1 MTVEGEAMTSGADV
15 QATILVVDD
24 SRTIR
29 RILSNALVAGGYTVL
44 QAGNGQEGLDVCRAE
59 HPDLVLL
66 DIDMP
71 VLNGL
76 DTMRAMQSDPELA
89 VIPVLFLTAR
99 TSGSDVAEGL
109 GLGARDYLRK
119 PCESSE
125 LLARVQVALARR
137 AAEAALARKAQ
148 ELDDLSTTDQ
158 LTALGN
164 RRRWQV
170 AVSELAARHNPDLPI
185 ALAMIDI
192 DRFKVINDT
201 MGHLDG
207 DTVLTLVA
215 RRLRG
220 AAHDEDTLVRWG
232 GEEFLLLR
240 VSSDTDSI
248 AATAEEMRASV
259 CRWPLAVGV
268 DRVVE
273 VTISVGWAAGVL
285 ADLDGLLALVDERL
299 YAAKGAGRNCVVGA
313 PA

>member
-1 MTVEGEAMTSGADV
+1 MDGADSPV
-15 QATILVVDD
+15 ATILLVDD

-29 RILSNALVAGGYTVL
+29 QILRNSLVGAGYTVL
-44 QAGNGQEGLDVCRAE
+44 QAGDGQAGLEVMRAE

-89 VIPVLFLTAR
+89 EIPVLFLTAR
-99 TSGSDVAEGL
+99 TSGADVAEGL

-119 PCESSE
+119 PCEADE
-125 LLARVQVALARR
+125 LLARVGAALARR
-137 AAEAALARKAQ
+137 QAEIELSLKAQ

-170 AVSELAARHNPDLPI
+170 AVSQLQARGDLSRPI

-192 DRFKVINDT
+192 DHFKVINDT

-215 RRLRG
+215 RRLRN
-220 AAHDEDTLVRWG
+220 AASDDDTLVRWG
-232 GEEFLLLR
+232 GEEFMLLR
-240 VSSDTDSI
+240 VGPESAHI
-248 AATAEEMRASV
+248 AHTAEEMRASV
-259 CRWPLAVGV
+259 CRWPLAVGI

-273 VTISVGWAAGVL
+273 VTVSVGWVTGSLGELDHLLGL
-285 ADLDGLLALVDERL
+285 ADERL
-299 YAAKGAGRNCVVGA
+299 YAAKAAGRNCVVGLA
-313 PA
+313 

>member
-1 MTVEGEAMTSGADV
+1 MKPEGEPMDAASSEAL
-15 QATILVVDD
+15 ATILVVDD

-29 RILSNALVAGGYTVL
+29 RILSNALLAAGYAVV
-44 QAGNGQEGLDVCRAE
+44 QAGNGQEGLDVCRAD

-76 DTMRAMQSDPELA
+76 ETMRALQSDPELA
-89 VIPVLFLTAR
+89 GIPVLFLTAR
-99 TSGSDVAEGL
+99 TSGADVAEGL

-119 PCESSE
+119 PCEASE

-137 AAEAALARKAQ
+137 QAEMELALKAQ

-164 RRRWQV
+164 RRRLDV
-170 AVSELAARHNPDLPI
+170 AVSQLRARHEPELPI
-185 ALAMIDI
+185 GLAMIDI

-207 DTVLTLVA
+207 DTVLILVA
-215 RRLRG
+215 RRLRSAVG
-220 AAHDEDTLVRWG
+220 DDDTLVRWG

-240 VSSDTDSI
+240 VKPGADSI
-248 AATAEEMRASV
+248 AETAEEMRASV
-259 CRWPLAVGV
+259 CRWPLAVGI
-268 DRVVE
+268 DLVVN
-273 VTISVGWAAGVL
+273 VSVSVGCVTGVL
-285 ADLDGLLALVDERL
+285 ADFDALLAVVDERL
-299 YAAKGAGRNCVVGA
+299 YAAKEAGRNCVVGGA
-313 PA
+313 